1 MVFINTLLFIKPY
14 KLKLLRY
21 MIKRAMDGGTEQ
33 KHLIFSEGQGPGFS
47 DIFLH
52 GYDTKITPIISH
64 KSIAGLTVQRRQK
77 LNQSQLVWVFIFQN
91 ISKQLEFQLHIKYI
105 KRFPRINFILRGL

>member
-1 MVFINTLLFIKPY
+1 
-14 KLKLLRY
+14 
-21 MIKRAMDGGTEQ
+21 MDGGTEQ

-64 KSIAGLTVQRRQK
+64 KSIGLLQYLLTFK
-77 LNQSQLVWVFIFQN
+77 D
-91 ISKQLEFQLHIKYI
+91 
-105 KRFPRINFILRGL
+105 INV

>member
-1 MVFINTLLFIKPY
+1 
-14 KLKLLRY
+14 
-21 MIKRAMDGGTEQ
+21 MDGGTEQ

-64 KSIAGLTVQRRQK
+64 KSIAALTVQRRHK
-77 LNQSQLVWVFIFQN
+77 LNQS
-91 ISKQLEFQLHIKYI
+91 
-105 KRFPRINFILRGL
+105 

>member
-1 MVFINTLLFIKPY
+1 
-14 KLKLLRY
+14 
-21 MIKRAMDGGTEQ
+21 MDGGTEQ

-64 KSIAGLTVQRRQK
+64 KSICPKETQIEPIITCLGVYIQ
-77 LNQSQLVWVFIFQN
+77 
-91 ISKQLEFQLHIKYI
+91 IKY
-105 KRFPRINFILRGL
+105 

>member
-1 MVFINTLLFIKPY
+1 
-14 KLKLLRY
+14 
-21 MIKRAMDGGTEQ
+21 MDGGTEQ

-64 KSIAGLTVQRRQK
+64 QLAKDIPLTVLITNPPRQ
-77 LNQSQLVWVFIFQN
+77 V
-91 ISKQLEFQLHIKYI
+91 
-105 KRFPRINFILRGL
+105 ILCIVE